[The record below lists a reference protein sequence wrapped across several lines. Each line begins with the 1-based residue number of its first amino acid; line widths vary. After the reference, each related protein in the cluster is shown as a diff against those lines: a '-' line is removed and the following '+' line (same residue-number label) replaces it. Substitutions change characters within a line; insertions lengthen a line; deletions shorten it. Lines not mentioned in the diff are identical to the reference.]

1 MQIRRV
7 LLLFALVLGLSAV
20 VASTAPQ
27 PDTTGDDEA
36 GDTVSTAPSA
46 SPVPARSGPEVVRFS
61 AGQRRGSL
69 PTRRV
74 PVGSSFVLE
83 VSVPRPGDVVVD
95 QLGLRESADPL
106 TKARFAVL
114 ARPPG
119 TYAIGFDPVRGERS
133 LVGEVEFVEPGPVK
147 PPQRDR

>member
-1 MQIRRV
+1 VQIRRV

-20 VASTAPQ
+20 VASIAPP
-27 PDTTGDDEA
+27 PDTRDEA
-36 GDTVSTAPSA
+36 AEDTTVATSPAPPA
-46 SPVPARSGPEVVRFS
+46 PARAEPIVVRFS
-61 AGQRRGSL
+61 AGGQRETL

-95 QLGLRESADPL
+95 RLGLRQSADPL
-106 TKARFAVL
+106 TPARFAAL

-119 TYAIGFDPVRGERS
+119 RHAIGFAPVRGERS
-133 LVGEVEFVEPGPVK
+133 VVGELEFVEAASVTR
-147 PPQRDR
+147 PQPAR